1 MKKVLVLL
9 IAFAIVGGAFLFAN
23 DGIVENS
30 NTLNVTGYILS
41 PEKLAELDVNQTLT
55 EPIDIVGNSDFQ
67 EDGNGVLIGNWV
79 VSTYAHVGDEGYKV
93 TYTYGDLESAST
105 TQSLEYKIVVH
116 TDATGSGGVDKGTG
130 ESTEFVAGEGET
142 TAKRYVRVKLVED
155 EDPTLLDPATDFTS
169 TITLNL
175 TTNL

>member
-9 IAFAIVGGAFLFAN
+9 IAFAIVGGVALFAEPTIN
-23 DGIVENS
+23 VNS

-41 PEKLAELDVNQTLT
+41 PEKIAELDVNQTLT
-55 EPIDIVGNSDFQ
+55 EPIDLKGNSNVQ
-67 EDGNGVLIGNWV
+67 IAGNGVLIGNWK
-79 VSTYAHVGDEGYKV
+79 VSTYAHDGDEDYKV

-105 TQSLEYKIVVH
+105 TQSLTYKIVVS
-116 TDATGSGGVDKGTG
+116 TDASGTGGVDKLSGG
-130 ESTEFVAGEGET
+130 ETEFTAGVGET
-142 TAKRYVRVKLVED
+142 TATRYVRVKLT
-155 EDPTLLDPATDFTS
+155 EDPVDHNPATDFTS

>member
-9 IAFAIVGGAFLFAN
+9 IAFAIVGGIALFAN

-41 PEKLAELDVNQTLT
+41 PEKLAELDVNQSLT
-55 EPIDIVGNSDFQ
+55 APIDLVGNSDVQ
-67 EDGNGVLIGNWV
+67 ITGNGVLIGNWV
-79 VSTYAHVGDEGYKV
+79 VSTYAHDGGEGYKV
-93 TYTYGDLESAST
+93 TYTYGDLESVST
-105 TQSLEYKIVVH
+105 PQSLAYKIVIH
-116 TDATGSGGVDKGTG
+116 TDATGNSGVDKATG

-142 TAKRYVRVKLVED
+142 TATRYVRVKLT
-155 EDPTLLDPATDFTS
+155 EDPSGYDPATDFTS

-175 TTNL
+175 TTNN